1 MLWTNDKMQT
11 KLITIA
17 IVAVLAA
24 TFALGSTYS
33 IQTADAQVSG
43 NAGLSAD
50 LSSLFELPRIAAS
63 AQASIDGILEAAASL
78 QTGSE

>member
-1 MLWTNDKMQT
+1 MQT
-11 KLITIA
+11 KLMTIA

-24 TFALGSTYS
+24 TFVLGGTYS

-50 LSSLFELPRIAAS
+50 LSSLLELPSIAAQ
-63 AQASIDGILEAAASL
+63 AQVAIEGVLDAAANL
-78 QTGSE
+78 QTGPR